1 MNFPFRTWYESANYK
16 SLMVIPL
23 IIFLLSVGI
32 LLYHYQS
39 TGEWFRKGIDMEGG
53 VQLSLKL
60 TSDFDDTALERF
72 LSERFGKVKVRKVVS
87 ATGYGALIQCGYVD
101 QDELLNAVKEYG
113 LDVEESTFQ
122 EVGSALGKSFWKQ
135 SQSAMILA
143 FILMGGIVFIIFRK
157 VVPSLGV
164 IFAAVGDIL
173 GALAFMQVLGID
185 LTLASFAAL
194 LLTLGYS
201 IDTDILLTTRLLK
214 RREGSVVERSIGAMK
229 TGLMMTLTTMAALG
243 VLYVISTAPALRE
256 ISSVLLIALAID
268 IPNTWLM
275 NVGLLRWYL
284 ERK

>member
-1 MNFPFRTWYESANYK
+1 
-16 SLMVIPL
+16 MVIPL

-60 TSDFDDTALERF
+60 TGDFDDTALERF

>member
-60 TSDFDDTALERF
+60 TGDFDDTALERF